1 MENIDVWKERK
12 WWTLTNVYV
21 HMFLMRAGICV
32 MVTIILTPIY
42 LVFKKPKS
50 YNDTFSRDGK
60 VVTRSVTDLWTIRN
74 PKFWDFYST
83 VNKRDWDG
91 KEEMVI

>member
-1 MENIDVWKERK
+1 MN
-12 WWTLTNVYV
+12 T
-21 HMFLMRAGICV
+21 CV

-50 YNDTFSRDGK
+50 YNDTASRNGK
-60 VVTRSVTDLWTIRN
+60 VEDLLLVCKQWN
-74 PKFWDFYST
+74 PKFWDIYCT

-91 KEEMVI
+91 KEMVI